1 MICRKKQKRN
11 NGMGIERIAFIL
23 LFLSLFVMNGAAQ
36 SKRITGT
43 IVDGLGEPIVGA
55 NIFVKGTSTGTIT
68 DINGKYTLEAPE
80 GAALIV
86 SFVGFIS
93 KEFKVGSELV
103 YNLKLE
109 EDMQALEEL
118 VVIGY
123 GTVKKKDLTG
133 AVGQVSNANIKDL
146 KISNATQ
153 ALAGQLSGV
162 TVNQAVG
169 TPGAAA
175 VIRVRGAASITA
187 NSSPLYVID
196 GFPITGDLSTINP
209 EDIESIDVLKD
220 ASASA
225 IYGSRASNGVI
236 MVTTKSG
243 KAGKTTVNFDAYFG
257 FQIVAKK
264 LDLLNASQFM
274 EINKEAFNAKY
285 LANVP
290 GAKITDPVAT
300 RPSGYRYK
308 YPDFYDDPAA
318 IAKVGKGTDWQN
330 EIFRTAPVQNYQLN
344 VSGGNEKTKYLFST
358 GYFNQEGIVL
368 NTRFERYSLRAKID
382 SKIHDRVAIGVNLAP
397 SYTNSNEIRVGHPS
411 SGVIIQAVAIAPWVP
426 IRYENGIY
434 ASAWDYAGPGGDG
447 ITGLSNAV
455 ASATEITNKINRL
468 RVLGNA
474 YMEIAF
480 LSDKSLKFK
489 TMLGADVLNYR
500 RNFFLP
506 AGRIPVAGK
515 PGLGSP
521 SDRKGESDAQETL
534 NYLNENTLTYTKT
547 FNDVHNIDAVAGFT
561 MQKEIW
567 KQTYTNGS
575 DFPDDIIQVISNAKV
590 KSGKSSLTEWAML
603 SYLARVNYNYKSKY
617 YATASMRSDGSSRF
631 GKNNRFGYFPSGSVM
646 WRISEE
652 NIVRDW
658 NIFSD
663 LKLRAS
669 YGLTG
674 NNALANNY
682 AAIGT
687 IGTDNYV
694 FGIDSGSIV
703 SGAAM
708 STIANPD
715 LTWEKASQLD
725 LGLEAGFL
733 DNRLTFGID
742 YYNRKTTDLLLNV
755 PIPSIT
761 GFTSAYQNIGKVDN
775 WGVELNAGAQILN
788 RKDFSWTTHANLSI
802 NRNKVVALG
811 PSGDPIYY
819 TAQTSGQGHIVKIGC
834 PLGTFY
840 GFDHI
845 GVYMNKAM
853 YDANPKEATSQIGD
867 AMYRD
872 VDDNKVIDANDRTEI
887 GNNQPDFIYGW
898 NHSIRYK
905 NFDLGILIQGSQG
918 ARILNIGKRYYE
930 NLEGNQNQLTT
941 VLKRWRSEAEPGDG
955 WMPRAYAN
963 PTGQTSQVSTRWV
976 EDGSYMRV
984 NNLTLGY
991 SLPKLFLTRYG
1002 IERARIYVTAQ
1013 NPLTITKYS
1022 GFNPEVSSTNDG
1034 TGDTVVTPGGDHGQY
1049 PTSKSF
1055 NLGLNLIF

>member
-1 MICRKKQKRN
+1 MLAVNKILKT
-11 NGMGIERIAFIL
+11 GIVA
-23 LFLSLFVMNGAAQ
+23 LFVYLFPVNILAQ
-36 SKRITGT
+36 SRHITGN
-43 IVDGLGEPIVGA
+43 VSDNAGEAIIGA
-55 NIFVKGTSTGTIT
+55 NISIKGASIGTIT
-68 DINGKYTLEAPE
+68 DINGRFMLEVPNDAVLVVTYVGYMPKE
-80 GAALIV
+80 LKVGAASDYHIV
-86 SFVGFIS
+86 
-93 KEFKVGSELV
+93 LT
-103 YNLKLE
+103 
-109 EDMQALEEL
+109 EDVHSLEEL

-123 GTVKKKDLTG
+123 GTVRKKDLTG
-133 AVGQVSNANIKDL
+133 AVGQVSNATIKDL

-187 NSSPLYVID
+187 NSSPLYVVD

-209 EDIESIDVLKD
+209 DDIESIDVLKD

-225 IYGSRASNGVI
+225 IYGSRASNGVV

-257 FQIVAKK
+257 FQTVAKK

-318 IAKVGKGTDWQN
+318 VAKVGNGTDWQD
-330 EIFRTAPVQNYQLN
+330 EIFRTAPVRNYQLN

-358 GYFNQEGIVL
+358 GYFNQEGIII
-368 NTRFERYSLRAKID
+368 NTRFERYSIRAKID
-382 SKIHDRVAIGVNLAP
+382 SKIHDRVTIGVNVAP

-411 SGVIIQAVAIAPWVP
+411 RGVIIQAVAIAPWVP
-426 IRYENGIY
+426 VKYENGVY

-455 ASATEITNKINRL
+455 ASAKEITNKINRL

-474 YMEIAF
+474 YMEIGF
-480 LSDKSLKFK
+480 LRDKSLKFK
-489 TMLGADVLNYR
+489 TTLGADILNYR

-506 AGRIPVAGK
+506 AGKIPVAGK
-515 PGLGSP
+515 PGLGSA
-521 SDRKGESDAQETL
+521 SDRRAESDAQETL
-534 NYLNENTLTYTKT
+534 NYLNENTLTYIKT
-547 FNDVHNIDAVAGFT
+547 FNDIHNVDAVVGFT
-561 MQKEIW
+561 MQKETW
-567 KQTYTNGS
+567 KQTYATGS
-575 DFPDDIIQVISNAKV
+575 DFPDDIIQVVANAKV
-590 KSGKSSLTEWAML
+590 KSASSALTEWAMI
-603 SYLARVNYNYKSKY
+603 SYLARINYNYKSKY
-617 YATASMRSDGSSRF
+617 YATASIRSDGSSRF
-631 GKNNRFGYFPSGSVM
+631 GKNNRFGYFPSGSLM
-646 WRISEE
+646 WRVSEE
-652 NIVRDW
+652 GIVKEW

-674 NNALANNY
+674 NNALTNNY

-694 FGIDSGSIV
+694 FGAGSGNIV

-708 STIANPD
+708 STIANPH

-725 LGLEAGFL
+725 LGIETGFFN
-733 DNRLTFGID
+733 NRLTFGID
-742 YYNRKTTDLLLNV
+742 YYNRKTTDLLLSV

-775 WGVELNAGAQILN
+775 WGLELNAGALVFN
-788 RKDFSWTTHANLSI
+788 RKDFSWTTNANLSV

-819 TAQTSGQGHIVKIGC
+819 TAQTSGQGHIVKIGY

-918 ARILNIGKRYYE
+918 AQILNIGKRYYE

-941 VLKRWRSEAEPGDG
+941 VLKRWRSEADPGDG

-963 PTGQTSQVSTRWV
+963 PTGQTSQVSTHWV
-976 EDGSYMRV
+976 EDGSFIRL
-984 NNLTLGY
+984 NNITLGY
-991 SLPKLFLTRYG
+991 SLPQLFLNRYG
-1002 IERARIYVTAQ
+1002 VERARIYLTAQ
-1013 NPLTITKYS
+1013 NPLTITNYS

-1055 NLGLNLIF
+1055 SLGFNITF

>member
-1 MICRKKQKRN
+1 MSTTNKILKT
-11 NGMGIERIAFIL
+11 GII
-23 LFLSLFVMNGAAQ
+23 SLFICIFPVNILAQ
-36 SKRITGT
+36 SRHITGNVT
-43 IVDGLGEPIVGA
+43 DNTGEAIIGA
-55 NIFVKGTSTGTIT
+55 NISIKGTSIGTIT
-68 DINGKYTLEAPE
+68 DINGKFMLEVPDDAVLVITYVGYMPRE
-80 GAALIV
+80 LKVGAASDYHIV
-86 SFVGFIS
+86 
-93 KEFKVGSELV
+93 LT
-103 YNLKLE
+103 
-109 EDMQALEEL
+109 EDVQSLEEL

-123 GTVKKKDLTG
+123 GTVRKKDLTG
-133 AVGQVSNANIKDL
+133 SVGQVSNVAIKDL

-169 TPGAAA
+169 TPGSAA

-187 NSSPLYVID
+187 NSSPLYVVD
-196 GFPITGDLSTINP
+196 GFPITGDMSTINP
-209 EDIESIDVLKD
+209 DDIETIDVLKD

-225 IYGSRASNGVI
+225 IYGSRASNGVV

-257 FQIVAKK
+257 IQTVAKK

-318 IAKVGKGTDWQN
+318 VARVGNGTDWQD
-330 EIFRTAPVQNYQLN
+330 EIFRTAPVRNYQLN

-358 GYFNQEGIVL
+358 GYFNQEGIII

-382 SKIHDRVAIGVNLAP
+382 SKIHDRVTIGVNVAP

-426 IRYENGIY
+426 VKYENGVY

-480 LSDKSLKFK
+480 LRDKSLKFK
-489 TMLGADVLNYR
+489 TMFGADILNYR

-506 AGRIPVAGK
+506 AGKIPVAGK
-515 PGLGSP
+515 PGLGSA
-521 SDRKGESDAQETL
+521 SDRRGESDAQETL
-534 NYLNENTLTYTKT
+534 NYLNENTLTYIKT
-547 FNDVHNIDAVAGFT
+547 LNDIHNVDAVVGFT
-561 MQKEIW
+561 MQKETW
-567 KQTYTNGS
+567 KQTYATGS

-590 KSGKSSLTEWAML
+590 KSANSALTEWAML
-603 SYLARVNYNYKSKY
+603 SYLARINYNYKNKY
-617 YATASMRSDGSSRF
+617 YATASVRSDGSSRF
-631 GKNNRFGYFPSGSVM
+631 GKNNRFGYFPSGSLM
-646 WRISEE
+646 WRVSEE
-652 NIVRDW
+652 EVVKRW

-663 LKLRAS
+663 LKLRVS

-674 NNALANNY
+674 NNALTNNY
-682 AAIGT
+682 AAVGT

-694 FGIDSGSIV
+694 FGIGSGGIV

-725 LGLEAGFL
+725 LGLEAGFF

-742 YYNRKTTDLLLNV
+742 YYNRKTTDLLLSV
-755 PIPSIT
+755 PVPSIT

-775 WGVELNAGAQILN
+775 WGLELNVGALIFN
-788 RKDFSWTTHANLSI
+788 HKDFSWTTNANLSV

-819 TAQTSGQGHIVKIGC
+819 TAQTSGQGHIVKIGY

-918 ARILNIGKRYYE
+918 AQILNIGKRYYE

-941 VLKRWRSEAEPGDG
+941 VLKRWRSEADPGDG

-976 EDGSYMRV
+976 EDGSFIRL
-984 NNLTLGY
+984 NNITLGY
-991 SLPKLFLTRYG
+991 SLPQLFLNRYG
-1002 IERARIYVTAQ
+1002 IERARIYLTAQ

-1055 NLGLNLIF
+1055 SLGFNITF